1 MRKSIADLDGDK
13 EAEKKKVGSRKRKS
27 PTLEPEQESDDEEDS
42 EEDLEDEPA
51 LKRRF
56 VFQGVVI

>member
-1 MRKSIADLDGDK
+1 MRKSIADLDVEK
-13 EAEKKKVGSRKRKS
+13 EAKKKVGSRKRKS
-27 PTLEPEQESDDEEDS
+27 PTPELEEESDNEEDS

-56 VFQGVVI
+56 VFQGIVI